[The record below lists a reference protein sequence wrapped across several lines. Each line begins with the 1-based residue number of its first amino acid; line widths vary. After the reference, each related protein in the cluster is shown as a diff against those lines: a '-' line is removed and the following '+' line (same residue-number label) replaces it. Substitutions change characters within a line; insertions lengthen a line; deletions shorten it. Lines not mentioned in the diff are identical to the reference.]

1 MSTMI
6 AEVYEALK
14 EAGASEEKSKAA
26 SQAIADYE
34 ERISKANISMR
45 ELDKKMEVG
54 FAEMKIQLTKIDGEI
69 RVLKWMLGVLIA
81 GIVSLILK
89 SFLI

>member
-6 AEVYEALK
+6 TELYEALK
-14 EAGASEEKSKAA
+14 EAGVSEEKSKAA

-54 FAEMKIQLTKIDGEI
+54 FANMETRISESYMSL
-69 RVLKWMLGVLIA
+69 VKWFAGMMIAQAGVIVALIK
-81 GIVSLILK
+81 LL
-89 SFLI
+89 